1 MSVTNLHPTTEVGS
15 APTGTP
21 EVVLVTPELA
31 AEMLTHNVGN
41 YRKLTPRI
49 VKQYASDM
57 AAGKWD
63 FNGQTITFDDQGNLN
78 NGQHRLTA
86 VVESGVPI
94 WFVIVRGVKPESRVT
109 VDTQYKRTIG
119 QILNAEGEF
128 NATVLGAALGAL
140 YRFKLGDEFK
150 SQKTGSGASVRDL
163 LEMLQN
169 YPEVRSSVKIGK
181 ALGAQLRCPVGIMA
195 ALHFV
200 LWEQC
205 PDDADAFYASLT
217 SGANLSEDSP
227 IYLLRKAFERDQK
240 EIRKLT
246 ARHRLALTIKAW
258 NLWISGDTQK
268 QLSWRPGGAKPEP
281 FPEIAWPAGAE

>member
-1 MSVTNLHPTTEVGS
+1 MSVTNLHPTTEVGDT
-15 APTGTP
+15 PTGTP
-21 EVVLVTPELA
+21 EVVPVTPEMA
-31 AEMLTHNVGN
+31 AEMLTHNVDN

-49 VKQYASDM
+49 VQQYARDM
-57 AAGKWD
+57 ASNKWD
-63 FNGQTITFDDQGNLN
+63 FNGQTITFDDKGHLN

-86 VVESGVPI
+86 VVESGVAI

-119 QILNAEGEF
+119 QILDAEGES

-150 SQKTGSGASVRDL
+150 SQKNGSGASPRDL
-163 LEMLQN
+163 LEMLQT
-169 YPEVRSSVKIGK
+169 YPEIRSSVKLGK
-181 ALGAQLRCPVGIMA
+181 ALGAQIRCPVGIMA

-200 LWEQC
+200 LWERC
-205 PDDADAFYASLT
+205 PDDADAFYSSLT
-217 SGANLSEDSP
+217 TGANLSEDSP
-227 IYLLRKAFERDQK
+227 IFLLRKAFERDQK

-258 NLWISGDTQK
+258 NLWITGETMK
-268 QLSWRPGGAKPEP
+268 QLSWRPGGSKPEP
-281 FPEIAWPAGAE
+281 FPEIMWPVGAE